1 MFFSPVM
8 FSFKEKTRKFL
19 LQVMKALNLSRMS
32 NYGKHTGLSNCRT
45 INVLCILNA
54 EKEIDRKNKC
64 IARYFR
70 CVSQSTQSEYH
81 ETYNKAMQ
89 NSNLL
94 ICITAWVGRGGCRT
108 NWDKYPNFHTI
119 FLRIKWRK
127 LAPIYL
133 NFV

>member
-32 NYGKHTGLSNCRT
+32 NYGKHTGLSKCRT

-94 ICITAWVGRGGCRT
+94 ICITAWVGRLPHKLGQ
-108 NWDKYPNFHTI
+108 YPNFHTI

-127 LAPIYL
+127 LATIYL